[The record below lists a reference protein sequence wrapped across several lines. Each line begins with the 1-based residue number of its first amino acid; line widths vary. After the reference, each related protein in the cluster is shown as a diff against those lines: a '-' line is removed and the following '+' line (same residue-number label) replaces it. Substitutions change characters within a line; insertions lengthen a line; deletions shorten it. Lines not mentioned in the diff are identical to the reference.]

1 MGQKKGP
8 LRFGSRPVVSVNVLT
23 QPGAPPERM
32 RLRLTVRLTVR
43 GAVMV
48 RIIMHW
54 DESVKRFSESQQR
67 QFLCFPLVLSSALT
81 RHQKS
86 RSLLIQFGA

>member
-1 MGQKKGP
+1 
-8 LRFGSRPVVSVNVLT
+8 
-23 QPGAPPERM
+23 M
-32 RLRLTVRLTVR
+32 RLRLTVGLAVR

-67 QFLCFPLVLSSALT
+67 EFLCFPLVLSSALT
-81 RHQKS
+81 RHLKS